1 MNDMEVYKMQVLNRT
16 FEEHNLLDTIENYEE
31 TMQAALE
38 CLTIGNMYLAEIYL
52 KIGLSGG
59 DINKTH
65 DIVKKII
72 N

>member
-1 MNDMEVYKMQVLNRT
+1 MQLLDRT
-16 FEEHNLLDTIENYEE
+16 FEEHNLIDTIENYEE
-31 TMQAALE
+31 TMKAALE